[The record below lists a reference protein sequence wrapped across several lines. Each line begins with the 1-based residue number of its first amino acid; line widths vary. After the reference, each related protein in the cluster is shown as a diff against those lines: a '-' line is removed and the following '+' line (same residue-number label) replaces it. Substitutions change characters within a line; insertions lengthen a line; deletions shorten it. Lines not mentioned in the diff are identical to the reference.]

1 MVVSDLCL
9 SIFYENDIVG
19 PYNFTYTGQTN
30 GRNSWYSSGNTLTM
44 LWNSGNTYWEVINFG
59 QVGSVAL
66 RNTSNV
72 ETPINGWNVL
82 GISPKNNVIVKSG
95 TCGTYP
101 PLLLRSKVT
110 NNTCPTNCDGIIV
123 ASAIGE
129 TTPYVYSLDS
139 VNFKQSPIFSNIC
152 EGQYSLSVSASTG
165 AIVSSIVSVNTD
177 FESSIYNVSLEN
189 ISQESISNEIVQT
202 TFKLNI
208 VPELKVG
215 DVLSLTLNSTNQ
227 ITKYEPGSSSGSN
240 TMNVY
245 KNTSGLTPTI
255 APTVTVSLN
264 RPYCSPSQINSQ
276 YIDSIY
282 TTTLMS
288 GDTLTGITTSTINN
302 ILFETDSNG
311 CSTKIEQKN
320 TIKILS
326 ARINTCKC
334 CKVIFDSQNYAGIN
348 LHVR

>member
-1 MVVSDLCL
+1 MAVSDLCL
-9 SIFYENDIVG
+9 SVYFENDILG
-19 PYNFTYTGQTN
+19 PYTFAYGGEIN
-30 GRNSWYSSGNTLTM
+30 GKSYWNGSYNDM
-44 LWNSGNTYWEVINFG
+44 LMQWNSINSYWEVLNWIGVPNT
-59 QVGSVAL
+59 AL
-66 RNTSNV
+66 RNQNDTDFPTSNWKL
-72 ETPINGWNVL
+72 I
-82 GISPKNNVIVKSG
+82 GITQKNNIIVKSG

-101 PLLLRSKVT
+101 PLVLKSKIT

-139 VNFKQSPIFSNIC
+139 VNFKKSPIFSNIC

-189 ISQESISNEIVQT
+189 ISQASISNEIVQT

-227 ITKYEPGSSSGSN
+227 IIKYEPGSSGGSN
-240 TMNVY
+240 IMNVY

-255 APTVTVSLN
+255 APTVVTSSN

-320 TIKILS
+320 IIKIIS

-334 CKVIFDSQNYAGIN
+334 CKVIFNSQNYAGIN
-348 LHVR
+348 LHIR

>member
-1 MVVSDLCL
+1 MAVSNLCL
-9 SIFYENDIVG
+9 SVFYENDIVG
-19 PYNFTYTGQTN
+19 PYNFVYTGQTN
-30 GRNSWYSSGNTLTM
+30 GRNVWYSSGNSLTM
-44 LWNSGNTYWEVINFG
+44 LWNSGNTYWEVSNFG
-59 QVGSVAL
+59 QVGSIAL

-72 ETPINGWNVL
+72 QIPINGWNIL
-82 GISPKNNVIVKSG
+82 GVSPKNNVIVKSG
-95 TCGTYP
+95 SCGTYP
-101 PLLLRSKVT
+101 PLVLKSKIT

-129 TTPYVYSLDS
+129 STPYVYSLDS
-139 VNFKQSPIFSNIC
+139 INFKKNPIFSNIC

-165 AIVSSIVSVNTD
+165 AIVSSIVSVGTD
-177 FESSIYNVSLEN
+177 FESMIYNVSLEN
-189 ISQESISNEIVQT
+189 ISQESISNDVIQT
-202 TFKLNI
+202 TFRLNI

-215 DVLSLTLNSTNQ
+215 DVLSLRLNSTNT
-227 ITKYEPGSSSGSN
+227 IIKYEPGSSSGSN
-240 TMNVY
+240 IMNVY

-255 APTVTVSLN
+255 APTVTVSSN

-288 GDTLTGITTSTINN
+288 GNTLTGITTSTINN

-320 TIKILS
+320 IIKILS

-334 CKVIFDSQNYAGIN
+334 CKVIFDSENYAGIN